1 MERDTRDDPRAVLDE
16 AQGGLVGQPLCRASN
31 VKTVKD
37 KMRSRWSRHM
47 QRMVGTIQMWQ
58 VLSITGKF
66 DPQFFASLKDP
77 PLQEGELTADQK
89 GNTKRAVYARA
100 RFRQARSYDRLRDP
114 ILAEHHG
121 PPEYWLSKRQVSLLK
136 LYDNGT
142 LLKEANE
149 ATLLSGNG
157 CLRPGDGA
165 RLNIGGSTGGYT
177 RLVLQDWEPK
187 DGRVCL
193 DADPLEH

>member
-47 QRMVGTIQMWQ
+47 QRMATHTKQ
-58 VLSITGKF
+58 F

-100 RFRQARSYDRLRDP
+100 RFRQAQSNDRLRDR

-121 PPEYWLSKRQVSLLK
+121 PPERWLSKRLLAAW
-136 LYDNGT
+136 GR
-142 LLKEANE
+142 
-149 ATLLSGNG
+149 
-157 CLRPGDGA
+157 C
-165 RLNIGGSTGGYT
+165 RLNVGGSTGGYT
-177 RLVLQDWEPK
+177 RLVLEDWEEK
-187 DGRVCL
+187 DGRAFL
-193 DADPLEH
+193 DADPPED

>member
-47 QRMVGTIQMWQ
+47 QRMAGTIQMWQ
-58 VLSITGKF
+58 VLSFTGKF
-66 DPQFFASLKDP
+66 DPKFFATHKDP

-100 RFRQARSYDRLRDP
+100 RFREAQSYDRLRDR
-114 ILAEHHG
+114 ILAEHHQH
-121 PPEYWLSKRQVSLLK
+121 PSF
-136 LYDNGT
+136 
-142 LLKEANE
+142 
-149 ATLLSGNG
+149 G
-157 CLRPGDGA
+157 CR
-165 RLNIGGSTGGYT
+165 
-177 RLVLQDWEPK
+177 K
-187 DGRVCL
+187 GR
-193 DADPLEH
+193 